1 MGLSLPA
8 RQRVL
13 FAFLCVVWG
22 ATWLALKIGTSTVPP
37 ALFSGV
43 RWTAAGL
50 VLLVWGWTRGDALP
64 PPPRLILRLALVGML
79 MIGITATIQ
88 LYALRYVGSGLA
100 AVINSA
106 LTPLSLLG
114 FSVALGHEQFRRRQL
129 LAILLGIAGLLM
141 LFGPRAWGGRMDIME
156 LWGGVGVIVAC
167 LAYCGG
173 SVLSRPLMRVVKP
186 AAVAAYTNLIGGLM
200 LLVLSVAVEPGARA
214 ALALD
219 WGLTAWASWLFLLLA
234 GSLGAS
240 VIYFIL
246 VRDWGASRTGSY
258 AFVSPVISVVLGV
271 AVLNERLDATEIAGM
286 VLMLTAAALVLRLR

>member
-1 MGLSLPA
+1 MALSLPA

-13 FAFLCVVWG
+13 FVILCIVWG
-22 ATWLALKIGTSTVPP
+22 ATWLALKTGTSTVPP
-37 ALFSGV
+37 ALFSGL
-43 RWTAAGL
+43 RWTVAGM
-50 VLLVWGWTRGDALP
+50 VLLAWGWTRGDVLP
-64 PPPRLILRLALVGML
+64 PPPRLISRLALVAML
-79 MIGITATIQ
+79 MIGITATVQ

-114 FSVALGHEQFRRRQL
+114 FSVALGHEQFRRGQL

-141 LFGPRAWGGRMDIME
+141 LFGPRALGGRLDIME
-156 LWGGVGVIVAC
+156 LWGGLGVIVAC

-186 AAVAAYTNLIGGLM
+186 TAVAAYTNLIGGLM

-214 ALALD
+214 ALALN
-219 WGLTAWASWLFLLLA
+219 WGLVAWASWLFLLLA

-240 VIYFIL
+240 VIYFVL

-258 AFVSPVISVVLGV
+258 AFVSPVISVLLGV
-271 AVLNERLDATEIAGM
+271 AVLNERLDTTEIAGM
-286 VLMLTAAALVLRLR
+286 VLMLAAAALVLRLR